1 MRLENKVAIVTGA
14 AKGLGGEMAQ
24 TFAKEGAKVIAV
36 DMAPLSYECA
46 NVEYYQ
52 LNVTDAE
59 ACKALFEYA
68 KEKYGRID
76 ILVNNAGITRDAM
89 TRKMTD
95 DMWDLVIDINLK
107 GVFNLTRYVGPFMEE
122 IGGGSIIN
130 ISSVVGEYGN
140 IGQANY
146 AASKAGVIGL
156 TKTWA
161 KEFAR
166 KGVPVR
172 VNAIAPGYIMT
183 DMMKTVP
190 EDLLKKFAG
199 LTMLGRLGQPE
210 EIAKAALFLASDDA
224 SYVTGHVLSVGLQTA
239 FHLTNALSIVTHGV
253 LLSRNQ
259 KNRQI
264 GRNPLEPRGA
274 IDLL

>member
-1 MRLENKVAIVTGA
+1 MRLENKIAIVTGA
-14 AKGLGGEMAQ
+14 AKGLGGAMAQ
-24 TFAKEGAKVIAV
+24 LFALEGAKVIAV
-36 DMAPLSYECA
+36 DMMPLTYEA
-46 NVEYYQ
+46 ENVEFYK

-59 ACKALFEYA
+59 ACKALCEYA
-68 KEKYGRID
+68 KEKYGKID

-95 DMWDLVIDINLK
+95 EQWDLVIDINLK
-107 GVFNLTRYVGPFMEE
+107 GVFNLTRYVGPQMEVD
-122 IGGGSIIN
+122 GGGSIIN
-130 ISSVVGEYGN
+130 IASVVGEYGN

-156 TKTWA
+156 SKTWA

-172 VNAIAPGYIMT
+172 CNAIAPGYIMT

-224 SYVTGHVLSVGLQTA
+224 SYVTGHVLSVNGGMRL
-239 FHLTNALSIVTHGV
+239 
-253 LLSRNQ
+253 
-259 KNRQI
+259 
-264 GRNPLEPRGA
+264 
-274 IDLL
+274 

>member
-1 MRLENKVAIVTGA
+1 MKLNGKVAVITGG

-24 TFAKEGAKVIAV
+24 LFANNGAKVVAV
-36 DMAPLSYECA
+36 DMMPLTYENP
-46 NVEYYQ
+46 NVKFAQ
-52 LNVTDAE
+52 LNVTDSEKCKEFFDSVIAE
-59 ACKALFEYA
+59 
-68 KEKYGRID
+68 YGKID
-76 ILVNNAGITRDAM
+76 ILVNNAGITKDAM

-95 DMWDLVIDINLK
+95 DQWNAVISVNLT
-107 GVFNLTRYVGPFMEE
+107 GIFNLTRHIGPQMEE

-130 ISSVVGEYGN
+130 ISSVVGLFGN

-146 AASKAGVIGL
+146 AATKAGVIGL

-190 EDLLKKFAG
+190 ADLLDKFAKQ
-199 LTMLGRLGQPE
+199 TMLGRLGQPE

-224 SYVTGHVLSVGLQTA
+224 SYVTGQCISVNGGMRL
-239 FHLTNALSIVTHGV
+239 
-253 LLSRNQ
+253 
-259 KNRQI
+259 
-264 GRNPLEPRGA
+264 
-274 IDLL
+274 